1 MHAQISSFFHL
12 WLQHQAWRLVTVR
25 PNRDLWQVM
34 LTACAFL
41 EFALCKQLEHKHNL
55 LAFIFRLEVY
65 PVFLF
70 FLATDGVFHPVSDTT
85 VQVCMT
91 ELCSCSLTWEGCEAV
106 GQANPCGGSRQL
118 H

>member
-1 MHAQISSFFHL
+1 
-12 WLQHQAWRLVTVR
+12 
-25 PNRDLWQVM
+25 M

-70 FLATDGVFHPVSDTT
+70 FLATDGVFHPVSDTA
-85 VQVCMT
+85 VPICMT
-91 ELCSCSLTWEGCEAV
+91 CSLTWEGCDAAGSFTSHIMLHSCAPFENAV
-106 GQANPCGGSRQL
+106 VEVLCREITSI
-118 H
+118 